1 MAVNSSILG
10 KYTSYNTIIHRIDP
24 RLKMFALILLMVVV
38 FLPFGNYTNRFII
51 LGFLSIF
58 IGIIMV
64 IGKVSFINFFKSLK
78 SMRMMFIFLFIFMF
92 FIPSG
97 GDYPIYSF
105 SNGYTLYYDN
115 LFQVFHIILRL
126 VLMVALTIVLTSTTL
141 PMDITYALEWYLT
154 PLRLFKF
161 PTQIVSLTI
170 SLALRFIPTLLN
182 ESNRIMNA
190 QKSRGVDY
198 NKGFLMS
205 KIKSVTTLIIP
216 LLVSCFSKSDELA
229 IAMEARGY
237 DPYKKRTHY
246 KTLSFHYYDLISLI
260 LVLVVSGAVITFSV
274 YAQNIEG
281 FNDIIN
287 YLWQIKTI

>member
-78 SMRMMFIFLFIFMF
+78 SMWMMFIFLFIFMF

-274 YAQNIEG
+274 FAQNIEG